1 MISTVTLTLP
11 LVEEKRGQD
20 EATRR
25 VIHLFERV
33 TNINRLR
40 PLDDTVMGLVFDSC
54 SIAKADLERSD
65 MLSAR
70 PVGSNRTKISDL

>member
-33 TNINRLR
+33 TRLR